1 MSGGTAIEWTDETW
15 NPATGCDRI
24 SPGCAGCYALT
35 MARRLK
41 AMGAAKYQRD
51 GHPVT
56 SGPGFGVTVH
66 EDALTEPL
74 RWRTPRRVFVGSMT
88 DIGHA
93 RVPRPFLARVFA
105 VMSLAPQHTFQ
116 VLTKRPW
123 RLAAMLADPAFQAD
137 VHRHAAA
144 LAAARRP
151 GRPAPAAVWPLPNV
165 WVGTSIE
172 SDAYCRRADALRRAP
187 AAVRF
192 LSLEP
197 LLGPLPS
204 LDLSGI
210 GWVIVG
216 GESGTR
222 PRLMDAD
229 WARAL
234 RDQCAQ
240 AGVPFFF
247 KQWGGRRPTD
257 GGRLL
262 DGRTWDE
269 MPATATAPPA
279 LPTMTTPTPEGNR

>member
-105 VMSLAPQHTFQ
+105 VMSLAPQHT
-116 VLTKRPW
+116 
-123 RLAAMLADPAFQAD
+123 
-137 VHRHAAA
+137 
-144 LAAARRP
+144 
-151 GRPAPAAVWPLPNV
+151 
-165 WVGTSIE
+165 
-172 SDAYCRRADALRRAP
+172 
-187 AAVRF
+187 
-192 LSLEP
+192 
-197 LLGPLPS
+197 
-204 LDLSGI
+204 
-210 GWVIVG
+210 
-216 GESGTR
+216 
-222 PRLMDAD
+222 
-229 WARAL
+229 
-234 RDQCAQ
+234 
-240 AGVPFFF
+240 
-247 KQWGGRRPTD
+247 
-257 GGRLL
+257 
-262 DGRTWDE
+262 
-269 MPATATAPPA
+269 
-279 LPTMTTPTPEGNR
+279 